1 MNQKELVKS
10 SRLSHTPVLRKTQ
23 KDIKRINTKFVDDSD
38 DFEKH
43 TAFIIEDEELQ
54 RNIIV
59 KKLPKDFKWF
69 SAKSVNEAVE
79 VYESLVKK
87 YIVVDVLFLDLFLQ
101 DSKGTEFLK
110 IAQTKGWLEN
120 CLIVVMTGSKDI
132 DTIKECIDCLGNR
145 FYKFYS
151 KPVKDVEFEKLL
163 DEIRKHV
170 DKNACP
176 LKGYKIIKHV
186 GAGMQADVYQV
197 ISLKNR
203 KLYAMKVN
211 KDKNLN
217 SKEVQCLK
225 KLNSPTIIHLYESQI
240 LNGKEYMV
248 LEYAE
253 RGTLYERVKQY
264 SKTNQKF
271 SQTQILDWITE
282 IIIGLYSLHKK
293 DIMHRDIKSD
303 NLFLC
308 NNDVVKIGDLGQASN
323 ESKCKSFVGTFF
335 YRAPECQDFGEYKK
349 EIDIWSAGV
358 VLYELIMLVRP
369 FEGIEQKEVQK
380 RIENIDYKPIP
391 EDTDPK
397 LKKLLEYTLTYQET
411 RATAAQ
417 LLSLEFIKA
426 RIKYLCNN
434 KILELEPSFMEEILN
449 LNYKIGDVVIPKAV
463 IKEYNFLKIFQNMQM
478 IYYKYTRTVLYSDLY
493 FNTILVFSHSY
504 LYSKTLKE
512 EEIKD
517 LIDLG
522 ILVPY
527 EVDKNKSKNKSIKS
541 KGKRDKYNAK
551 YYTIVKNKIDDIDNT
566 LNIPINDDD
575 FFDNFYLDGLETS
588 FKAFEKA
595 KKTFNLFRRIL
606 EDEEINEEDKYNFC
620 CSEEIYDFLLEI
632 KNFQNINL
640 NKYLGEEK
648 ISIMLNIYQ
657 AMIYHYIIKCVMVD
671 SDFEDKFNL
680 SLFQN
685 LMASLKLGK
694 FNVSLKYKIAGEIF
708 TIQDMKQLIFKIKS
722 PSIFFFYQPSA
733 RNDQRF
739 KLLDEKYLDKLPFL
753 SRLAILTICIDP
765 PNFID
770 DDVSDI
776 YAPVGICFKPS
787 TLFKDLNSSLYH
799 FISEKNVFPDEN
811 TVNFPKFIHE
821 YIISLGKKENDVIQS
836 LIEFFYKDFTQK
848 MYRLINKSKQN
859 ILHINYC

>member
-69 SAKSVNEAVE
+69 SAKSVKEAVE

-733 RNDQRF
+733 RNDQRL